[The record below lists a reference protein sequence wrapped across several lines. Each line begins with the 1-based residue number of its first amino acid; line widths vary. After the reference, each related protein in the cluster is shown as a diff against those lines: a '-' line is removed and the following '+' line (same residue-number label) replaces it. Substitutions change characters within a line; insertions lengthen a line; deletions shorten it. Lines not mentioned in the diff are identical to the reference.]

1 MCRMAAAAGC
11 IVFVNVHL
19 ERTVERL
26 SACDSAGLPCEEG
39 GVHVCVCVFVCVC
52 VCVCVCACVRARM
65 CAGCCGSICVYVL
78 MQVRMGSPRDLG
90 TSAEWK
96 GNGAVD
102 ADVEKS
108 RGTWGAAGT

>member
-1 MCRMAAAAGC
+1 MAAAAGC

-26 SACDSAGLPCEEG
+26 SACDSAGLLCEVSD
-39 GVHVCVCVFVCVC
+39 VHVCVR
-52 VCVCVCACVRARM
+52 VCVCACVRARM

>member
-26 SACDSAGLPCEEG
+26 SACDSAGLPCAEG
-39 GVHVCVCVFVCVC
+39 GVHVCVCVF
-52 VCVCVCACVRARM
+52 VRARM

>member
-1 MCRMAAAAGC
+1 MHVKHMVGSWQTHAHSHSFGLLH
-11 IVFVNVHL
+11 VH
-19 ERTVERL
+19 
-26 SACDSAGLPCEEG
+26 P
-39 GVHVCVCVFVCVC
+39 
-52 VCVCVCACVRARM
+52 AR
-65 CAGCCGSICVYVL
+65 SICVHVL

>member
-1 MCRMAAAAGC
+1 MAAAAGC

-39 GVHVCVCVFVCVC
+39 GVHVCVCVF
-52 VCVCVCACVRARM
+52 VRARM

>member
-39 GVHVCVCVFVCVC
+39 GVHVCVCVFV
-52 VCVCVCACVRARM
+52 RARM

-90 TSAEWK
+90 TAAEWK

>member
-19 ERTVERL
+19 ERSVERL
-26 SACDSAGLPCEEG
+26 SACDSAGLPCEVSD
-39 GVHVCVCVFVCVC
+39 VHVCVCACVR
-52 VCVCVCACVRARM
+52 ACVRARM

>member
-52 VCVCVCACVRARM
+52 VCVCVFCMSTCPGPHMRV
-65 CAGCCGSICVYVL
+65 
-78 MQVRMGSPRDLG
+78 
-90 TSAEWK
+90 
-96 GNGAVD
+96 
-102 ADVEKS
+102 
-108 RGTWGAAGT
+108 

>member
-26 SACDSAGLPCEEG
+26 SACDSAGLPCEVSD
-39 GVHVCVCVFVCVC
+39 VHVCVR
-52 VCVCVCACVRARM
+52 VCVCACVRARI
-65 CAGCCGSICVYVL
+65 CGSICVYVL

-108 RGTWGAAGT
+108 RGGT

>member
-26 SACDSAGLPCEEG
+26 SACDSAGLPCEGG

-52 VCVCVCACVRARM
+52 VRACARIFLYTYTHTHTPHTRTV
-65 CAGCCGSICVYVL
+65 
-78 MQVRMGSPRDLG
+78 QVFCHLFL
-90 TSAEWK
+90 
-96 GNGAVD
+96 
-102 ADVEKS
+102 
-108 RGTWGAAGT
+108 

>member
-39 GVHVCVCVFVCVC
+39 GVHVCVCVFV
-52 VCVCVCACVRARM
+52 RARM
-65 CAGCCGSICVYVL
+65 CAGCCGSICVHVL

>member
-26 SACDSAGLPCEEG
+26 SACDSAGLPCEVSV
-39 GVHVCVCVFVCVC
+39 VHACVCACVCVCLCVC

-108 RGTWGAAGT
+108 RGGT